1 MIMIDNDF
9 HTFILVFLVQSVD
22 DVNGEKTD
30 FILNNLRAILM
41 RAM

>member
-1 MIMIDNDF
+1 MIDNDF
-9 HTFILVFLVQSVD
+9 HTFILVFLVQSFG
-22 DVNGEKTD
+22 DVNGDRTD

>member
-22 DVNGEKTD
+22 DVYGDKTD
-30 FILNNLRAILM
+30 FILNKGAILM